1 VEEATGNTRR
11 IFCNFCKQVTHHN
24 LVLSHAYDY
33 RIDEESPDE
42 YGQYRLW
49 ACAGCDTCTMEDH
62 YTADYMTSQV
72 DEEEFVQEYSSVYY
86 PKRAVGFRPAKRFNN
101 LPSELSGLYGE
112 VVSAYNDKLVLLC
125 SGGLRALVEGICA
138 DKKIKGRDLE
148 TKIDGMSAVLPTD
161 IVKNLHGFRF
171 IGNDALHD
179 LVAPN
184 EFELNLAFDVIE
196 DILNFLYALNYKTSL
211 LDRLKGRQSRSGGE
225 TVTDKSST

>member
-1 VEEATGNTRR
+1 
-11 IFCNFCKQVTHHN
+11 
-24 LVLSHAYDY
+24 
-33 RIDEESPDE
+33 
-42 YGQYRLW
+42 
-49 ACAGCDTCTMEDH
+49 
-62 YTADYMTSQV
+62 
-72 DEEEFVQEYSSVYY
+72 
-86 PKRAVGFRPAKRFNN
+86 
-101 LPSELSGLYGE
+101 
-112 VVSAYNDKLVLLC
+112 
-125 SGGLRALVEGICA
+125 
-138 DKKIKGRDLE
+138 
-148 TKIDGMSAVLPTD
+148 MSAVLPTD